1 MDSRLREKDRN
12 FMSLFK
18 SAFIVGG
25 GTLLS
30 RIVGYIRDIF
40 IAYALGVGP
49 LADAFFVAQRL
60 PNCFRSLFAE
70 GAFNAAFVP
79 MFSGKLA
86 AEGKEKSVI
95 FASHIFSFMAIFL
108 TLFSILVMAFMP
120 AVTSVLAWGFRGS
133 PEQFNTTV
141 ELSRIAFPYLLLVSL
156 VALQSGV
163 LNSLGRFGPPAVTSV
178 LLNICMII
186 ALFTLTN
193 IAGSAAHALAWGM
206 TISGIVQFIWL
217 YFSNCRAGV
226 ILKFSIPKMD
236 SDVKTMLK
244 KMVPG
249 IIGSSATQL
258 NIVINTMLATLIPG
272 GVSYLYYSDRLVQFP
287 MAIIGTAMGT
297 ALLPLLSRQFKT
309 GTVEDAI
316 KSQNSGLVFAMLFT
330 IPSAF
335 ALATI
340 SNPLIDFMFARG
352 QFNASDV
359 AATAMA
365 LNAYALGLP
374 AFVLIKIFT
383 PGFFAN
389 GDTKTPV
396 RIAIASII
404 FNIIISVALIN
415 HLQYVAMA
423 LGTSLASILN
433 ASLLCWILQKRGL
446 FRFERRVLVQCVRI
460 FASSAIMSA
469 LLFAQ
474 QQYLQ
479 DIFMNRGL
487 AMEAAYIMI
496 LITSGILAFF
506 AALRIIGGYKLKD
519 VINMV
524 RKKGQAR

>member
-1 MDSRLREKDRN
+1 
-12 FMSLFK
+12 MSLFK

-30 RIVGYIRDIF
+30 RVVGYIRDIF
-40 IAYALGVGP
+40 IAYFLGVGA

-79 MFSGKLA
+79 MFSSKLA
-86 AEGKEKSVI
+86 SDGKEKSVV

-108 TLFSILVMAFMP
+108 TVFSIIIMIFMP
-120 AVTSVLAWGFRGS
+120 AVTSVLAWGFKGNE
-133 PEQFNTTV
+133 EQFNTTV

-163 LNSLGRFGPPAVTSV
+163 LNSLGRFGPPAITSV

-186 ALFTLTN
+186 SLFTLTDLT
-193 IAGSAAHALAWGM
+193 GSAAHALAWGM

-217 YFSNCRAGV
+217 YFSNWRVGV
-226 ILKFSIPKMD
+226 VLKPGIPKLD
-236 SDVKTMLK
+236 ADVKLMLK
-244 KMVPG
+244 KMIPG

-258 NIVINTMLATLIPG
+258 NIVINTMLATLIPS

-297 ALLPLLSRQFKT
+297 ALLPLLSRQFKL
-309 GTVEDAI
+309 GNVAEAI
-316 KSQNSGLVFAMLFT
+316 QSQNKGLVFSMLFT

-340 SNPLIDFMFARG
+340 SVPLIDLMFARG
-352 QFNASDV
+352 QFSASDV
-359 AATAMA
+359 TATANA
-365 LNAYALGLP
+365 LTAYAIGLP
-374 AFVLIKIFT
+374 AFVLIKVFT

-396 RIAIASII
+396 KIAIASII
-404 FNIIISVALIN
+404 LNIVISISLIN
-415 HLQYVAMA
+415 SLGYIAMA

-433 ASLLCWILQKRGL
+433 ASLLGYLLSKRGM
-446 FRFERRVLVQCVRI
+446 FKIEKDVLIQCI
-460 FASSAIMSA
+460 KITLSSIIMSI
-469 LLFAQ
+469 LLIIQ
-474 QQYLQ
+474 QKLLHDY
-479 DIFMNRGL
+479 FMDHGFLR
-487 AMEAAYIMI
+487 EAIYIMI
-496 LITSGILAFF
+496 LIFSGIIFF
-506 AALRIIGGYKLKD
+506 FTTLRLLGGYNIKSIIAK
-519 VINMV
+519 IQ
-524 RKKGQAR
+524 RKN

>member
-1 MDSRLREKDRN
+1 
-12 FMSLFK
+12 MSLFK

-30 RIVGYIRDIF
+30 RIVGYIRDIC

-70 GAFNAAFVP
+70 GAFNSAFVP

-86 AEGKEKSVI
+86 TEGKEKAI
-95 FASHIFSFMAIFL
+95 DFAGHIFSFMAIVL
-108 TLFSILVMAFMP
+108 CIFSIIIMIFMP
-120 AVTSVLAWGFRGS
+120 FVTTILAWGFKGNE
-133 PEQFNTTV
+133 EQFNTTV

-186 ALFTLTN
+186 SLFTLKEITPT
-193 IAGSAAHALAWGM
+193 AAHALAWGM

-217 YFSNCRAGV
+217 FFSNWRIGV
-226 ILKFSIPKMD
+226 VLKPGIPKMD
-236 SDVKTMLK
+236 SDVKIMLK

-297 ALLPLLSRQFKT
+297 ALLPLLSKQFKT
-309 GTVEDAI
+309 GNLSDAI
-316 KSQNSGLVFAMLFT
+316 ASQNRGLEFSMLFT
-330 IPSAF
+330 LPSAF
-335 ALATI
+335 ALAAI
-340 SNPLIDFMFARG
+340 SNPLIDIMFARG
-352 QFNASDV
+352 QFAASDV
-359 AATAMA
+359 AATANA
-365 LNAYALGLP
+365 LNAYCLGLP

-396 RIAIASII
+396 KIAILSII
-404 FNIIISVALIN
+404 LNIIVSLSLIDW
-415 HLQYVAMA
+415 LQYIGMA
-423 LGTSLASILN
+423 LGTSSASILN
-433 ASLLCWILQKRGL
+433 ASLLCYILHKRGL
-446 FRFERRVLVQCVRI
+446 FTVERKVLIQCTKMIV
-460 FASSAIMSA
+460 SCVVMSA
-469 LLFAQ
+469 LLLAQ
-474 QQYLQ
+474 QHYMN
-479 DIFMNRGL
+479 DNFMNHGFK
-487 AMEAAYIMI
+487 MEAIYILVLIFSGMI
-496 LITSGILAFF
+496 MFF
-506 AALRIIGGYKLKD
+506 ATFRVLGGYRITDLRA
-519 VINMV
+519 MV
-524 RKKGQAR
+524 KRSAK

>member
-1 MDSRLREKDRN
+1 
-12 FMSLFK
+12 MSLFK

-40 IAYALGVGP
+40 IAYFLGVGA

-79 MFSGKLA
+79 MFSSKLA
-86 AEGKEKSVI
+86 SEGKEKSVT
-95 FASHIFSFMAIFL
+95 FASHVFSFMAIFIAV
-108 TLFSILVMAFMP
+108 FSIIIMIFMP
-120 AVTSVLAWGFRGS
+120 YVTSILAWGFKGNE
-133 PEQFNTTV
+133 EQFSTTV

-163 LNSLGRFGPPAVTSV
+163 LNSLGKFGPPAITSV

-186 ALFTLTN
+186 ALFTLTD

-206 TISGIVQFIWL
+206 TISGVVQFVWL
-217 YFSNCRAGV
+217 YFSNWRVGV
-226 ILKFSIPKMD
+226 VLKPGIPKID
-236 SDVKTMLK
+236 ADVKFMLK

-297 ALLPLLSRQFKT
+297 ALLPLLSKQFKL
-309 GTVEDAI
+309 GNVAEAI
-316 KSQNSGLVFAMLFT
+316 QSQNKGLVFSMLFT

-340 SNPLIDFMFARG
+340 SAPLIDLMFARG

-359 AATAMA
+359 KATSYA
-365 LNAYALGLP
+365 LTAYAVGLP
-374 AFVLIKIFT
+374 AFVLIKVFT

-396 RIAIASII
+396 RIAIVSII
-404 FNIIISVALIN
+404 FNIIMSLSLIN
-415 HLQYVAMA
+415 WLQYIGLA
-423 LGTSLASILN
+423 LATSFASILN
-433 ASLLCWILQKRGL
+433 ASLLWFLLVKRGM
-446 FRFERRVLVQCVRI
+446 FKIERAVFVQCGRI
-460 FASSAIMSA
+460 LASASIMSI
-469 LLFAQ
+469 LLII
-474 QQYLQ
+474 QQYVLES
-479 DIFMNRGL
+479 DFMNKGVMRE
-487 AMEAAYIMI
+487 AMYIMI
-496 LITSGILAFF
+496 LIFSGIFF
-506 AALRIIGGYKLKD
+506 FFLSLRLLGGYKFKLI
-519 VINMV
+519 VERM
-524 RKKGQAR
+524 RRR

>member
-1 MDSRLREKDRN
+1 
-12 FMSLFK
+12 MSLFK

-70 GAFNAAFVP
+70 GAFNSAFVP

-86 AEGKEKSVI
+86 SEGKEKSVI
-95 FASHIFSFMAIFL
+95 FASHIFSFMAIVL
-108 TLFSILVMAFMP
+108 TIFSILIMIFMP
-120 AVTSVLAWGFRGS
+120 AVTSVLAWGFKGN
-133 PEQFNTTV
+133 EAQFNTTV

-186 ALFTLTN
+186 ALFTLTK
-193 IAGSAAHALAWGM
+193 ISGSAAHALAWGM
-206 TISGIVQFIWL
+206 TISGVVQFIWL
-217 YFSNCRAGV
+217 FFSNWRIGV
-226 ILKFSIPKMD
+226 VLKFGIPKMD
-236 SDVKTMLK
+236 ADVKIMLK

-258 NIVINTMLATLIPG
+258 NIVINTMLATLIPS

-297 ALLPLLSRQFKT
+297 ALLPLLSKQFKT
-309 GTVEDAI
+309 GNVADAI
-316 KSQNSGLVFAMLFT
+316 SSQNRGLVFSMLFT
-330 IPSAF
+330 LPSAF

-340 SNPLIDFMFARG
+340 SAPLIDLMFARG
-352 QFNASDV
+352 QFSSSDV
-359 AATAMA
+359 AATAKA
-365 LNAYALGLP
+365 LTAYAFGLP

-396 RIAIASII
+396 KIAIVSII
-404 FNIIISVALIN
+404 FNIIISLSLIN
-415 HLQYVAMA
+415 HLQYIAMA
-423 LGTSLASILN
+423 LGTSCASILN
-433 ASLLCWILQKRGL
+433 ASLLCWILSKRGL
-446 FRFERRVLVQCVRI
+446 FKIERKVLIQCAKI
-460 FASSAIMSA
+460 LASSVIMSA
-469 LLFAQ
+469 ILIVQ
-474 QQYLQ
+474 QKFMQ
-479 DIFMNRGL
+479 DSFMNHGFTL
-487 AMEAAYIMI
+487 EAVYIMI
-496 LITSGILAFF
+496 LIISGVASFF
-506 AALRIIGGYKLKD
+506 AALRAMGGYRLVD
-519 VINMV
+519 VISMIRN
-524 RKKGQAR
+524 RT